1 MRLKRGLLILS
12 ASVAAVHGVITDSV
26 RGAEF
31 RLLSWET
38 IENTCPGGPSEHWRD
53 CTYTERLNV
62 PGGWLVRSTRLVRE
76 PSFVI
81 VPPGLPAAGNT
92 LPTGGGLG
100 AGVGLTFLPDPNHA
114 WNPKQ

>member
-26 RGAEF
+26 HGAEF

-38 IENTCPGGPSEHWRD
+38 IENWRD
-53 CTYTERLNV
+53 CIYTERLNV